1 MIGIAPALRRRNYPA
16 TAISV
21 TSSAALAWPEKSWDS
36 LTQRFPCLLSSAQD
50 TVAQRLSDADDR
62 LLEIHSL
69 EVEQRLAHSLL
80 RLIRQVGQ
88 SGAQGTSLSI
98 PVTRQDLADLAGTT
112 LYTASRVVSSWDHQ
126 GLILAGRKQI
136 TIADLDKFA
145 RAVLER
151 G

>member
-1 MIGIAPALRRRNYPA
+1 
-16 TAISV
+16 
-21 TSSAALAWPEKSWDS
+21 
-36 LTQRFPCLLSSAQD
+36 
-50 TVAQRLSDADDR
+50 LSDADDR

-88 SGAQGTSLSI
+88 SGTEGTSLSI

-145 RAVLER
+145 RTVLER